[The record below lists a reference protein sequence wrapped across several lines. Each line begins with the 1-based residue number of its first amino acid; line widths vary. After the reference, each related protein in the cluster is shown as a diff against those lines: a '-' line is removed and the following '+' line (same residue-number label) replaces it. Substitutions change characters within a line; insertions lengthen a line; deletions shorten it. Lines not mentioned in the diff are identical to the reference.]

1 MSELELPSC
10 NRCGRPMRPN
20 GATIAEYPD
29 TLARSNA
36 TTCSSCSLRS
46 RRNLEREYRKRGHPD
61 RIDDHIIPN
70 LTPGFRAY
78 LARRRRRGVPAEGH
92 QTAA

>member
-10 NRCGRPMRPN
+10 NRCGRPMRPH
-20 GATIAEYPD
+20 GVTIDQHPG
-29 TLARSNA
+29 TVARANS
-36 TTCSSCSLRS
+36 TTCTSCQQRK
-46 RRNLEREYRKRGHPD
+46 RRNEEIEYRRRNHPH